1 MGEVEALDKR
11 PKTNARKEHEVQKPQ
26 VYPSRTAATL
36 VLLAFLSFFSA
47 GFAQTKVTFWTWVG
61 LEPAVEQFEA
71 AHPDIDV
78 ELVTFGPWDLH
89 DKLLT
94 ALAAGSGAPDV
105 AQLVTRRFDAYRD
118 TGQLVDLAPY
128 LDEEYMSQVPAS
140 IWPAVSSGDGIYG
153 VPTDYGPGVIWYRK
167 DVFEEYGIEAPIST
181 WEEFI
186 EAGKIVREE
195 SNGEQYMMPLY
206 IPSGQWGVASFVQF
220 LQSAGGNLYDESG
233 NLIRDNAQLEEML
246 SWYHDLVFEHDIA
259 YPVPWFTPSFWSL
272 LESGRF
278 VTLPANTSEGRN
290 IQQFAPD
297 QAGDWGVMPW
307 PRWSDDAPAYTGIW
321 GGNVLAVPE
330 QSQNPEAA
338 IAFAKWLTGTV
349 EGQVAYFEYVG
360 GMPVYAPA
368 LQTER
373 LSAPEPFFD
382 GAVITE
388 NILDSPTWNWYSE
401 AETTVILG
409 EQIDALFEN
418 QVTVEEAIE
427 RFEQDV
433 EQRLGR

>member
-71 AHPDIDV
+71 ANPDIDV

-94 ALAAGSGAPDV
+94 ALAV

-233 NLIRDNAQLEEML
+233 NVKDERHFDNLIVSAGVEGVASRIAPHDGPVNSSAPYNYIALGTSNTAADAAQTALVAELPSGASYARVQDATAQYTTSGGNKVIL
-246 SWYHDLVFEHDIA
+246 SVTFLPNQA
-259 YPVPWFTPSFWSL
+259 TGTL
-272 LESGRF
+272 RESGIF
-278 VTLPANTSEGRN
+278 NAAS
-290 IQQFAPD
+290 
-297 QAGDWGVMPW
+297 
-307 PRWSDDAPAYTGIW
+307 
-321 GGNVLAVPE
+321 GGNMLAR
-330 QSQNPEAA
+330 Q
-338 IAFAKWLTGTV
+338 AFAAEIQKAATDTLTVTW
-349 EGQVAYFEYVG
+349 
-360 GMPVYAPA
+360 
-368 LQTER
+368 TIT
-373 LSAPEPFFD
+373 LSP
-382 GAVITE
+382 
-388 NILDSPTWNWYSE
+388 
-401 AETTVILG
+401 
-409 EQIDALFEN
+409 Q
-418 QVTVEEAIE
+418 
-427 RFEQDV
+427 
-433 EQRLGR
+433 